1 MSPLISELIMKYNN
15 QLTIKDLMVE
25 LNYEINDLYID
36 KFWNNI
42 KDDKWIYINDELLE
56 WFGYASNI
64 ANRYKNKD
72 RYVELL
78 KSNFN
83 ETIDFKQLNAL
94 EFKNVY
100 VGVDPHIEVPKDINE
115 HSKVKHLIVSPD
127 TFKQSLML
135 LQTSK
140 AKTIREYYVNLE
152 KVFKLYLQYQSKFME
167 NQLADK
173 NKELDRIK
181 NGSKQFKNIVLNK
194 NIHKLD
200 EYIYVMTSKNY
211 AKQNIFKVGM
221 TKDLDGRI
229 RQYQVG
235 RADNDKFHYVFIMNC
250 VSAKYLEQM
259 IFNRLEFFKYYNE
272 NNKSS
277 NELYE
282 IHYEILIKIL
292 KEFEEFEINS
302 TKNINQYL
310 LDYYEN
316 YQTYQSI
323 DVNELAIQDTTN
335 YIKEKFNIEPE
346 YTSPYTFESNKS
358 TLTTESINETL
369 KNCNVKLVGEYCGST
384 SSKSIF
390 ECLSIFKHQFT
401 ITYDHLLR
409 KETRGCYYCTKHGI
423 LDKILIYVY
432 DNKYNYLYKYD
443 EFEQL
448 EKAEP
453 EVDHKLIRNGIREKR
468 WLAIRDD
475 KYYSILAPDNNNQLN
490 LHKELTNIEFEIIRI
505 LDIDYQEMISDKV
518 FIIATD
524 NINKKIYYGESMTLI
539 GTKLTYVNGTKLIN
553 RKTISKHLNKNTIY
567 GGYIWTTFNTI
578 PINVEY
584 RIINV
589 LDL

>member
-302 TKNINQYL
+302 TKNINQYNKVDFL
-310 LDYYEN
+310 FCLD
-316 YQTYQSI
+316 
-323 DVNELAIQDTTN
+323 
-335 YIKEKFNIEPE
+335 
-346 YTSPYTFESNKS
+346 
-358 TLTTESINETL
+358 
-369 KNCNVKLVGEYCGST
+369 
-384 SSKSIF
+384 
-390 ECLSIFKHQFT
+390 T
-401 ITYDHLLR
+401 I
-409 KETRGCYYCTKHGI
+409 
-423 LDKILIYVY
+423 
-432 DNKYNYLYKYD
+432 
-443 EFEQL
+443 
-448 EKAEP
+448 
-453 EVDHKLIRNGIREKR
+453 
-468 WLAIRDD
+468 
-475 KYYSILAPDNNNQLN
+475 
-490 LHKELTNIEFEIIRI
+490 
-505 LDIDYQEMISDKV
+505 
-518 FIIATD
+518 
-524 NINKKIYYGESMTLI
+524 
-539 GTKLTYVNGTKLIN
+539 
-553 RKTISKHLNKNTIY
+553 
-567 GGYIWTTFNTI
+567 
-578 PINVEY
+578 
-584 RIINV
+584 
-589 LDL
+589 